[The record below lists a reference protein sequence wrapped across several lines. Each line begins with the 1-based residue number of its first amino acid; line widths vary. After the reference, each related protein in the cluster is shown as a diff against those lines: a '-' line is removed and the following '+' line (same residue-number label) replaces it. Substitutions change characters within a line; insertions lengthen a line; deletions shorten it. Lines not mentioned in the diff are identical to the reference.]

1 MGRRRLYARRR
12 RRTYRSVALSPDV
25 FEGAPSAFDL
35 RQKLCSELAMT
46 GVETLRNFATD

>member
-25 FEGAPSAFDL
+25 FEGAPSAFVKAYRTPADTDYAAL
-35 RQKLCSELAMT
+35 RL
-46 GVETLRNFATD
+46 